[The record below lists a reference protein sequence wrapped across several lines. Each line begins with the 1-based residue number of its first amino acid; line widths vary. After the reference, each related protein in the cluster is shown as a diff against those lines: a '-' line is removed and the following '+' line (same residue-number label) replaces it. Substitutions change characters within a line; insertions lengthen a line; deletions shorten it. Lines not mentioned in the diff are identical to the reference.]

1 MGATEGKFCVIIG
14 GGGHAVVLLDI
25 LQMSG
30 IGVPYGI
37 LDSDSA
43 KWGDN
48 LFGVPVLG
56 DDNLLPDLV
65 DQGVSHF
72 LIGLGSTEDNR
83 PRRRLFEMAL
93 SHKLEPLTVKHPGAF
108 CSNLAQVGTGC
119 QLFPGSII
127 NARAILGVNVI
138 VNSGAIVEHDCII
151 GDHVH
156 VATGARLASSVRVGS
171 GAHIGAGAT
180 VRQLISIGEGAVVGA
195 GAVVVK
201 DVPPWTVV
209 MGVAA
214 RPVRS
219 VENSATYSS
228 PG

>member
-14 GGGHAVVLLDI
+14 GGGHAAVLIDI

-30 IGVPYGI
+30 LGVPHAI
-37 LDSDSA
+37 LDSDPS

-48 LFGVPVLG
+48 LFDVPILG
-56 DDNLLPDLV
+56 DDNLLPELL

-93 SHKLEPLTVKHPGAF
+93 SCKLEPLTVKHPGAF
-108 CSNLAQVGTGC
+108 CC
-119 QLFPGSII
+119 SII

-138 VNSGAIVEHDCII
+138 VNSGAIVEHDCAI

-156 VATGARLASSVRVGS
+156 VATGARLASTVRVGS

-201 DVPPWTVV
+201 DVPAWTVV

-219 VENSATYSS
+219 VENSTTYS